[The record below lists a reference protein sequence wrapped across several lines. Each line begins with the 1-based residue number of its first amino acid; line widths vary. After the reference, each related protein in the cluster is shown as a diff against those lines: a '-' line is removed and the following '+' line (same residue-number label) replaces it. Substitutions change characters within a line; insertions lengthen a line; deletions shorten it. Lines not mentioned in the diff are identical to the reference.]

1 MKRYRKKGRRKTKPR
16 KPPKTLEPLSA
27 TARRLL
33 KYIAEDKE
41 RGCWLWYGAKDKDS
55 GYGRVWFHG
64 ANCYAHRVSYFVFVG
79 DIEAELEV
87 MHLCDNRPCINP
99 KHLEKGTSQENTNY
113 KYSEKYYGPGRPLTR
128 QIPIRFPELI
138 SDIPF

>member
-1 MKRYRKKGRRKTKPR
+1 MSRRKRRKPKR
-16 KPPKTLEPLSA
+16 KPPKTLELLSI

-33 KYIAEDKE
+33 LHIAEDSVS
-41 RGCWLWYGAKDKDS
+41 GCWVWMGARDKET

-64 ANCYAHRVSYFVFVG
+64 SNCYAHRISYFVFVG
-79 DIEAELEV
+79 DVAAELEV

-99 KHLEKGTSQENTNY
+99 RHLEKGTPKENSQY

-128 QIPIRFPELI
+128 QIPLRFPELI
-138 SDIPF
+138 SEVPF